1 MVLDAENLVLNKTHI
16 IFRAS
21 GLFGGDRIAGRRLA
35 NKIVDFPKTK
45 INFVHRND
53 VINATIFA
61 IENDLNG
68 IFNLCSKQ
76 HPTKEELYSFNAQ
89 KYNFEK
95 PIFLE
100 NEFSINRT
108 IDGSKIEKLGFNYQ
122 YFDAFNF

>member
-1 MVLDAENLVLNKTHI
+1 MNYIELEVWLEARKLTSLVYDTTKT
-16 IFRAS
+16 
-21 GLFGGDRIAGRRLA
+21 
-35 NKIVDFPKTK
+35 FP
-45 INFVHRND
+45 
-53 VINATIFA
+53 
-61 IENDLNG
+61 
-68 IFNLCSKQ
+68 
-76 HPTKEELYSFNAQ
+76 KEELYSFNAQ

>member
-1 MVLDAENLVLNKTHI
+1 MQRGGAYA
-16 IFRAS
+16 RA
-21 GLFGGDRIAGRRLA
+21 GAGSRQPPVARSRPA
-35 NKIVDFPKTK
+35 PRFCARWKSRYP
-45 INFVHRND
+45 
-53 VINATIFA
+53 TIFA
-61 IENDLNG
+61 IENNLSG
-68 IFNLCSKQ
+68 IFNLASKQ
-76 HPTKEELYSFNAQ
+76 HPTKEKLYSFNAQ